1 LSNSAN
7 VFDADI
13 KLQEFDLR
21 MKTMSENFQEKE
33 DLVSIGKSKYSYE
46 LETIIINMFIF
57 LLI

>member
-46 LETIIINMFIF
+46 LETIIINMLIF

>member
-1 LSNSAN
+1 MSNSAN

-46 LETIIINMFIF
+46 LETIIINMLIF

>member
-1 LSNSAN
+1 MSNSAN